1 MSKPTFQ
8 KTYEKMTMIEQNH
21 DKLVLLGVKHA
32 TGRPAIVL
40 AIRVGDTM
48 TPVAEMLSQEQ
59 CDAMSPDWDYS
70 EKMIA
75 IVDGARDIEDRTTI
89 ESFQNQYPKIDE
101 YFENADF

>member
-1 MSKPTFQ
+1 MSKPSDIQYANDFL
-8 KTYEKMTMIEQNH
+8 KHMQNH
-21 DKLVLLGVKHA
+21 DKLVLLAVKHA
-32 TGRPAIVL
+32 TGRPGIVL

>member
-21 DKLVLLGVKHA
+21 DKLVLLGVKYDD
-32 TGRPAIVL
+32 GRPAVVL
-40 AIRVGDTM
+40 AIRDGDVM

-59 CDAMSPDWDYS
+59 CDSMFPDWDYS

-75 IVDGARDIEDRTTI
+75 VVDGAREIEDRTTI
-89 ESFQNQYPKIDE
+89 EAFQGQYAKMDE